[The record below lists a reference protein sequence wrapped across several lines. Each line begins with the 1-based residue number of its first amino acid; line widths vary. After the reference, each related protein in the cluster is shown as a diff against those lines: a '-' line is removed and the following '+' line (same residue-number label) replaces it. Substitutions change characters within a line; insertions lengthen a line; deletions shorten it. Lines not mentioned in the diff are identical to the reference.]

1 MNKKKKWYQYMW
13 IWEII
18 YFSLGFFNILFAW
31 LGLIDFS
38 LPLIFAIVGGNKWF
52 CNNMCGRSQ
61 LFVLLGQ
68 NNKCSRNKLAP
79 KWVSSKGFRYGFLIF
94 FLIMF
99 GNMLFQSYLVGAG
112 ADSLTEAIKLF
123 WTFKVPWS
131 FAYTPGI
138 VPDWAAKFS
147 FGLYSVMLTSTLI
160 GLIVMIIYKPRT
172 WCTFCPMGT
181 MTQGICKLKYSNHN
195 AKSKQ

>member
-1 MNKKKKWYQYMW
+1 MDKKKKWYHYMW
-13 IWEII
+13 IWAII

-31 LGLIDFS
+31 LGLIDFT
-38 LPLIFAIVGGNKWF
+38 LPLLFAIVGGNKWF

-68 NNKCSRNKLAP
+68 KNKCSRNKLAP
-79 KWVSSKGFRYGFLIF
+79 KWVSSKGFRYAFLIF
-94 FLIMF
+94 FLVMF
-99 GNMLFQSYLVGAG
+99 GNMLFQTYLVAAG
-112 ADSLTEAIKLF
+112 ANNLTEAVKLF

-138 VPDWAAKFS
+138 VPNWAAKFS
-147 FGLYSVMLTSTLI
+147 FGLYSIMLTSTLI
-160 GLIVMIIYKPRT
+160 GLIVMVLYKPRT

-181 MTQGICKLKYSNHN
+181 MTQGICKLKYNN
-195 AKSKQ
+195 YNKKA

>member
-147 FGLYSVMLTSTLI
+147 FGLYSIMLTSTLI
-160 GLIVMIIYKPRT
+160 GLIVMIIYRPRT

>member
-1 MNKKKKWYQYMW
+1 MDKKKKWYHYMW
-13 IWEII
+13 IWAII

-31 LGLIDFS
+31 LGLIDFT
-38 LPLIFAIVGGNKWF
+38 LPLLFAIVGGNKWF

-68 NNKCSRNKLAP
+68 KNKCSRNKLAP
-79 KWVSSKGFRYGFLIF
+79 KWVSSKGFRYAFLIF
-94 FLIMF
+94 FLVMF
-99 GNMLFQSYLVGAG
+99 GNMLFQTYLVATGANN
-112 ADSLTEAIKLF
+112 LTEAVKLF

-138 VPDWAAKFS
+138 VPNWAAKFS
-147 FGLYSVMLTSTLI
+147 FGLYSIMLTSTLI
-160 GLIVMIIYKPRT
+160 GLIVMVLYKPRT

-181 MTQGICKLKYSNHN
+181 MTQGICKLKYNN
-195 AKSKQ
+195 YNKKA

>member
-1 MNKKKKWYQYMW
+1 MDKKKKWYHYMW
-13 IWEII
+13 IWAII

-31 LGLIDFS
+31 LGLIDFT
-38 LPLIFAIVGGNKWF
+38 LPLLFAIVGGNKWF

-68 NNKCSRNKLAP
+68 KNKCSRNKLAP
-79 KWVSSKGFRYGFLIF
+79 KWLSSKGFRYAFLIF
-94 FLIMF
+94 FLVMF
-99 GNMLFQSYLVGAG
+99 GNMLFQTYLVAAG
-112 ADSLTEAIKLF
+112 ANNLTEAVKLF

-138 VPDWAAKFS
+138 VPNWAAKFS
-147 FGLYSVMLTSTLI
+147 FGLYSIMLTSTLI
-160 GLIVMIIYKPRT
+160 GLIVMVLYKPRT

-181 MTQGICKLKYSNHN
+181 MTQGICKLKYNN
-195 AKSKQ
+195 YNKKA

>member
-1 MNKKKKWYQYMW
+1 MDKKKKWYHYMW
-13 IWEII
+13 IWAII

-31 LGLIDFS
+31 LGLIDFT
-38 LPLIFAIVGGNKWF
+38 LPLLFAIVGGNKWF

-68 NNKCSRNKLAP
+68 KNKCSRNKLAP
-79 KWVSSKGFRYGFLIF
+79 KWVSSKVFRYAFLIF
-94 FLIMF
+94 FLVMF
-99 GNMLFQSYLVGAG
+99 GNMLFQTYLVAVGANN
-112 ADSLTEAIKLF
+112 LTEAVKLF

-147 FGLYSVMLTSTLI
+147 FGLYSIMLTSTLI
-160 GLIVMIIYKPRT
+160 GLIVMVLYKPRT

-181 MTQGICKLKYSNHN
+181 MTQGICKLKYNNHN
-195 AKSKQ
+195 KNV

>member
-1 MNKKKKWYQYMW
+1 MDKKKKWYHYMW
-13 IWEII
+13 IWAII

-31 LGLIDFS
+31 LGLIDFT
-38 LPLIFAIVGGNKWF
+38 LPLLFAIVGGNKWF

-68 NNKCSRNKLAP
+68 KNKCSRNKLAP
-79 KWVSSKGFRYGFLIF
+79 KWVSSKGFRYAFLIF
-94 FLIMF
+94 FLVMF
-99 GNMLFQSYLVGAG
+99 GNMLFQTYLVAAG
-112 ADSLTEAIKLF
+112 ANNLTEAVKLF

-147 FGLYSVMLTSTLI
+147 FGLYSIMLTSTLI
-160 GLIVMIIYKPRT
+160 VMVLYKPRT

-181 MTQGICKLKYSNHN
+181 MTQGICKLKYNN
-195 AKSKQ
+195 YNKKA

>member
-1 MNKKKKWYQYMW
+1 MW
-13 IWEII
+13 IWAII

-31 LGLIDFS
+31 LGLIDFT
-38 LPLIFAIVGGNKWF
+38 LPLLFAIVGGNKWF

-68 NNKCSRNKLAP
+68 KNKCSRNKLAP
-79 KWVSSKGFRYGFLIF
+79 KWVSSKVFRYAFLIF
-94 FLIMF
+94 FLVMF
-99 GNMLFQSYLVGAG
+99 GNMLFQTYLVAAG
-112 ADSLTEAIKLF
+112 ANNLTEAVKLF

-138 VPDWAAKFS
+138 VPNWAAKFS
-147 FGLYSVMLTSTLI
+147 FGLYSIMLTSTLI
-160 GLIVMIIYKPRT
+160 GLIVMVLYKPRT

-181 MTQGICKLKYSNHN
+181 MTQGICKLKYNN
-195 AKSKQ
+195 YNKKA

>member
-1 MNKKKKWYQYMW
+1 MDKKKKWYHYMW
-13 IWEII
+13 IWAII

-31 LGLIDFS
+31 LGLIDFT
-38 LPLIFAIVGGNKWF
+38 LPLLFAIVGGNKWF

-68 NNKCSRNKLAP
+68 KNKCSRNKLAP
-79 KWVSSKGFRYGFLIF
+79 KWVSSKGFRYAFLIF
-94 FLIMF
+94 FLVMF
-99 GNMLFQSYLVGAG
+99 GNMLFQTYLVAAG
-112 ADSLTEAIKLF
+112 ANNLTEAVKLF

-147 FGLYSVMLTSTLI
+147 FGLYSIMLTSTLI
-160 GLIVMIIYKPRT
+160 GLIVMVLYKPRT

-181 MTQGICKLKYSNHN
+181 MTQGICKLKYNN
-195 AKSKQ
+195 YNKNV

>member
-1 MNKKKKWYQYMW
+1 MDKKKKWYHYMW
-13 IWEII
+13 IWAII

-31 LGLIDFS
+31 LGLIDFT
-38 LPLIFAIVGGNKWF
+38 LPLLFAIVGGNKWF

-68 NNKCSRNKLAP
+68 KNKCSRNKLAP
-79 KWVSSKGFRYGFLIF
+79 KWVSSKGFRYAFLIF
-94 FLIMF
+94 FLVMF
-99 GNMLFQSYLVGAG
+99 GNMLFQTYLVAAG
-112 ADSLTEAIKLF
+112 ANNLTEAVKLF

-147 FGLYSVMLTSTLI
+147 FGLYSIMLTSTLI
-160 GLIVMIIYKPRT
+160 GLIVMVLYKPRT

-181 MTQGICKLKYSNHN
+181 MTQGICKLKYNN
-195 AKSKQ
+195 YNKKA

>member
-1 MNKKKKWYQYMW
+1 MDKKKKWYHYMW
-13 IWEII
+13 IWAII

-31 LGLIDFS
+31 LGLIDFT
-38 LPLIFAIVGGNKWF
+38 LPLLFAIVGGNKWF

-68 NNKCSRNKLAP
+68 KNKCSRNKLAP
-79 KWVSSKGFRYGFLIF
+79 KWVSSKGFRYAFLIF
-94 FLIMF
+94 FLVMF
-99 GNMLFQSYLVGAG
+99 GNMLFQTYLVATGANN
-112 ADSLTEAIKLF
+112 LTEAVKLF

-147 FGLYSVMLTSTLI
+147 FGLYSIMLTSTLI
-160 GLIVMIIYKPRT
+160 VMVLYKPRT

-181 MTQGICKLKYSNHN
+181 MTQGICKLKYNNHN
-195 AKSKQ
+195 KNV